1 MLGQPVLKV
10 SEVSK
15 SFPGVWALR
24 HVGFEVAAG
33 EVHGLVGENG
43 AGKSTLMAV
52 ASGALVPDEGTVLI
66 DGSSII
72 GDPEA
77 VRARGLAFVR
87 QEPALMPDLTV
98 AENLYLGIP
107 EAKRPPITKLN
118 EWALSLLRK
127 WNDRMKIDVTYRVDQ
142 MNSEQRFIIEIVKAL
157 ALEPR
162 VLILDEPTEHLL
174 SEDVSRLFDKIRE
187 VAGRG
192 AGVVYISH
200 KIREVREISD
210 RITVLRDGRV
220 QGTFDKDALTEHR
233 IVELIIGK
241 SADSEFPPKAKSLG
255 GKKPFLAV
263 RSYSGTGFDNV
274 SLGVAAGEIL
284 GLAGMDAN
292 GKREFMRAL
301 AGIAPGTGEIL
312 VQEKPVHLTDTSSAT
327 AAGIQYLSGA
337 RHREGM
343 FAELSVRENFS
354 LRSLFEDSVAGFV
367 DKGHERKRARAAVRD
382 FAVKAPT
389 TETQIASL
397 SGGNQQKLLIA
408 GVLASKPRVLLVDN
422 PTQGVDVGA
431 RIFIY
436 ETLRRAAD
444 AGAAILVVSS
454 DAAEL
459 AGICDRVVVFSRGQ
473 IVGQLEGD
481 DVTENSI
488 IKSMMTSGNVRERLT
503 KSGSASAEILRWLAG
518 HWAPLVMVG
527 AVTVLMGLYAS
538 SENEFYFTG
547 RNFSGIFTIVATLA
561 IVACAQQALM
571 LVGGIDLS
579 VGPLMGLIVVIE
591 SFLLVP
597 SASPTEQFL
606 GWTLFIGLAVI
617 VGLLNWALVDP
628 VGLHPMVAT
637 LATFMMLRAIS
648 LILRPTPGGNIDD
661 AVMNAVNS
669 RVGIVPV
676 TLIAAAVLAISLEVA
691 LFRTKW
697 GIGFRAFGS
706 RPEAARVSGIPPRTV
721 KIAAYVA
728 CSVIAGLAA
737 ISMMGQVGIGDP
749 VSGGDYTL
757 ASIAAAVIGGAS
769 LFGAR
774 GSFVGAMLGAFL
786 IAQVNV
792 VTTFLDLTDAWQP
805 MLLGCMIIVAVALYS
820 KARHLVLVQ

>member
-1 MLGQPVLKV
+1 MSGQPALKV
-10 SEVSK
+10 SNVSK

-24 HVGFEVAAG
+24 NVGFEVAAG

-52 ASGALVPDEGTVLI
+52 ASGALIPDEGSVMI
-66 DGSSII
+66 DGNSII

-77 VRARGLAFVR
+77 VRMRGLAFVR

-98 AENLYLGIP
+98 AENLYLGLP
-107 EAKRPPITKLN
+107 AAKRPPISKLN
-118 EWALSLLRK
+118 NWASSLLRT
-127 WNDRMKIDVTYRVDQ
+127 WNKDIKIDVTDRVDQ
-142 MNSEQRFIIEIVKAL
+142 MNSEHRFVIEIVKAF

-174 SEDVSRLFDKIRE
+174 GEDVERLFQRIRE
-187 VAGRG
+187 LAGRG

-200 KIREVREISD
+200 RIREVQEVSD

-220 QGTFDKDALTEHR
+220 QGTFDTESLTEQR

-241 SADSEFPPKAKSLG
+241 SAEREFPYKAQDLTRTSPL
-255 GKKPFLAV
+255 LSVQA
-263 RSYSGTGFDNV
+263 YSGTGFHNV
-274 SLGVAAGEIL
+274 SLDVAAGEIL
-284 GLAGMDAN
+284 GLAGMDGN

-301 AGIAPGTGEIL
+301 AGLAPGSGNITLRQDAIRI
-312 VQEKPVHLTDTSSAT
+312 TSTSSAT
-327 AAGIQYLSGA
+327 SAGIQYLSGA

-343 FAELSVRENFS
+343 FGELSVRENFS
-354 LRSLFEDSVAGFV
+354 LRSLSTDAVAGFV
-367 DKGHERKRARAAVRD
+367 DKARERKRARDAID
-382 FAVKAPT
+382 EFAVKTPT
-389 TETQIASL
+389 TETQIGSL

-408 GVLASKPRVLLVDN
+408 GVLASRPEVLLIDE
-422 PTQGVDVGA
+422 PTQGVDIGA

-436 ETLRRAAD
+436 ETLRRAAE
-444 AGAAILVVSS
+444 AGAAIIIVSS

-459 AGICDRVVVFSRGQ
+459 AGLCDRVVVFSRGQ
-473 IVGQLEGD
+473 IVSQLEAS
-481 DVTENSI
+481 DVTENGI
-488 IKSMMTSGNVRERLT
+488 IKAMMTSGSVRERLT
-503 KSGSASAEILRWLAG
+503 KAASISDKILKWLAG
-518 HWAPLVMVG
+518 HWAPLVMV
-527 AVTVLMGLYAS
+527 AVVTILMGIYAAS
-538 SENEFYFTG
+538 ANEFYLSG

-561 IVACAQQALM
+561 VVACAQQALM

-579 VGPLMGLIVVIE
+579 VGPLMGLIVVVE

-597 SASPTEQFL
+597 SASPSMQAFGWFL
-606 GWTLFIGLAVI
+606 VIGVAVA

-628 VGLHPMVAT
+628 IGLHPMVAT

-648 LILRPTPGGNIDD
+648 LILRPTPAGNIDD
-661 AVMNAVNS
+661 AVMDAINAK
-669 RVGIVPV
+669 VGIVPV
-676 TLIAAAVLAISLEVA
+676 TLIAAILLAALLEIV
-691 LFRTKW
+691 LFRTAW

-706 RPEAARVSGIPPRTV
+706 RPEAARVSGIPPRAV
-721 KIAAYVA
+721 KLVAYVS

-737 ISMMGQVGIGDP
+737 ISMMGQVGVGDP

-774 GSFVGAMLGAFL
+774 GSFIGAMFGAFL

-805 MLLGCMIIVAVALYS
+805 MLLGCMIIIAVALYS
-820 KARHLVLVQ
+820 KARHLVLVR